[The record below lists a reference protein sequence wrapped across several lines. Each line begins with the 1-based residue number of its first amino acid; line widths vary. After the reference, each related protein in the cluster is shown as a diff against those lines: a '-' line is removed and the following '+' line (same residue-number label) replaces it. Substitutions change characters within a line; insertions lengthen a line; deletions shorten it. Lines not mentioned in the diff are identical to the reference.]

1 MEGGYRVS
9 VCVYWKCT
17 PSWEITTLPSS
28 LTVYMLSIPG
38 ILTLM
43 WWTFCA
49 SSPAQNFCSQTVRQV
64 YVQVLR
70 RRNVSFCG
78 LITVARIMKKYTPST
93 CKMPPSLCLYESMAH
108 TILHI
113 DYTIFTN
120 ELFPSGS
127 LSKSCLKVRMTQ
139 CSTCGFL
146 VNTLLLFPLP
156 TPFTSFPKVLDL
168 RNMFNKIYGRHK

>member
-43 WWTFCA
+43 WWTLCA

-78 LITVARIMKKYTPST
+78 LITVAKLWRHIHPVLARCHHLCVIWKYDSYH
-93 CKMPPSLCLYESMAH
+93 LAYRLY
-108 TILHI
+108 HI
-113 DYTIFTN
+113 YKWAFPFRLSKQ
-120 ELFPSGS
+120 ELFESQNDS
-127 LSKSCLKVRMTQ
+127 VFHLW
-139 CSTCGFL
+139 
-146 VNTLLLFPLP
+146 LP
-156 TPFTSFPKVLDL
+156 C
-168 RNMFNKIYGRHK
+168 